1 MEMRFLGDTG
11 VRVSVLCL
19 GTMTF
24 GKNQWDFGDLKLPAV
39 KEMVH
44 ACLDA
49 GVNFIDT
56 ADVYSLGESEELLGQ
71 AIEGFARI

>member
-1 MEMRFLGDTG
+1 
-11 VRVSVLCL
+11 
-19 GTMTF
+19 MTF

-71 AIEGFARI
+71 AI